1 MSRLT
6 CRGLVKTYGGRR
18 VVDGVDFHVE
28 EGEIVGLLGPNGA
41 GKTTSF
47 RMTCG
52 MVAPTAGKV
61 EFEGVDVTDW
71 PMYKRAQL
79 GMGYLAQESSVFVKL
94 TVEQNILAILEL
106 LGVGRQERRQ
116 ITDEL
121 LDQFG
126 LTKLRKSV
134 ASTLS
139 GGERRRLEIARCL
152 ASEPNLI
159 LLDEPFTGI
168 DPVTIHS
175 IQDIIRD
182 LRDSGIAILLTDHRE
197 REMLM
202 ITDRSY
208 IIVDGRVLVSGN
220 ADTVLNHPEAQ
231 QRYFGKRFD
240 AGSII
245 DGQSDFLEQRREAQ
259 SEADEETDEDLDD
272 DLDTD
277 AAAA

>member
-1 MSRLT
+1 MSRLV
-6 CRGLVKTYGGRR
+6 CRGLIKTYGGRR

-52 MVAPTAGKV
+52 MVAPTAGTV
-61 EFEGVDVTDW
+61 QLEGVDVTDW

-106 LGVGRQERRQ
+106 LGLDRKERRQ

-121 LDQFG
+121 LEQFG
-126 LTKLRKSV
+126 LTKLRRSV

-197 REMLM
+197 RETLT

-208 IIVDGRVLVSGN
+208 IIVDGRVLVSGD

-231 QRYFGKRFD
+231 DRYFGKRFD

-245 DGQSDFLEQRREAQ
+245 GGKADFDEQRRPSAFDPDDP
-259 SEADEETDEDLDD
+259 AMDDED
-272 DLDTD
+272 DLDGQ